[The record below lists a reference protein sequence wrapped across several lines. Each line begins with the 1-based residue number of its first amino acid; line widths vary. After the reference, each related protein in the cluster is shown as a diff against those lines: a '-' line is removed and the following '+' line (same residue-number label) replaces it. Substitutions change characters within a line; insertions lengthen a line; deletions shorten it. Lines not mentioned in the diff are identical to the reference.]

1 MLRVCY
7 IHPRGCAVG
16 FLPSAHLLGVA
27 VYIRVGIA
35 LLVYKDW
42 FPTTTRTNETKVQI
56 PALFVFCSQSF
67 QVV

>member
-35 LLVYKDW
+35 LLVY
-42 FPTTTRTNETKVQI
+42 FH
-56 PALFVFCSQSF
+56 
-67 QVV
+67 